1 MAHRIVMERP
11 DMRKELEI
19 PVKEKVIRLTSEIVY
34 GQRIEWCSAVYHQ
47 MKMSMIAP
55 RQHFP
60 YDPLEEIYPVL
71 VFFCGGGFTEMD
83 RNVWVPELSWYAKHG
98 YAVISVEYSVTARTR
113 FPMQLEDAK
122 AAIRYIRAHAEEL
135 HIDSDRIVVMGES
148 AGAYMSGIVALTG
161 NDRTHDVGDNQEY
174 SSAVSGAVCFYC
186 GDGGFE
192 KIDPEIAIL
201 PADIEKYPLLSD
213 LIDNDTPPMLLLH
226 GTDDTQVAISHSE
239 RMYEALQAHGIR
251 SDLYVFKGA
260 EHADAPF
267 VQTETKEIILNFMNS
282 LWK

>member
-1 MAHRIVMERP
+1 
-11 DMRKELEI
+11 
-19 PVKEKVIRLTSEIVY
+19 
-34 GQRIEWCSAVYHQ
+34 
-47 MKMSMIAP
+47 
-55 RQHFP
+55 
-60 YDPLEEIYPVL
+60 
-71 VFFCGGGFTEMD
+71 
-83 RNVWVPELSWYAKHG
+83 
-98 YAVISVEYSVTARTR
+98 
-113 FPMQLEDAK
+113 
-122 AAIRYIRAHAEEL
+122 
-135 HIDSDRIVVMGES
+135 
-148 AGAYMSGIVALTG
+148 MSGIVALTG